1 MLKKAMYLELFI
13 FLWYNIIIISKISE
27 RKIIMNVKS
36 ELLATLAKANGNFIS
51 GAALADELG
60 VSRNAVWKAVK
71 SLEAEGYS
79 ISSVTSKGYRL
90 NEDNNRLSV
99 NLISPLLRTKEL
111 GRNMKIYEEVEST
124 NNTTK
129 ELDSDAVPN
138 GTTVLA
144 DRQTAGKG
152 RIGRSFV
159 SPSGVGLYMST
170 LIRPKFSLEY
180 APMITAAAA
189 CAAAEAVEKLCGSP
203 VKIKWVND
211 LYMNDKKICGILT
224 EASFGLEMRTLDCAV
239 IGIGINVRSAKEIF
253 GEELSKTASSIQDE
267 TGIIV
272 NRNTL
277 CAEVLNNLEVYL
289 GKIVDRSFLHEY
301 RKREYLTGHI
311 VTANI
316 GRDKI
321 LGEAIGID
329 DNANLIVRLPS
340 GEEKHLSSG
349 EANLC
354 RIAEN

>member
-1 MLKKAMYLELFI
+1 MISLYLE
-13 FLWYNIIIISKISE
+13 ISE
-27 RKIIMNVKS
+27 RNIIMNVKS
-36 ELLATLAKANGNFIS
+36 ELLATLANANGEFIS

-60 VSRNAVWKAVK
+60 VSRNAVWKAVR

-99 NLISPLLRTKEL
+99 NLIAPLLRTKEL
-111 GRNMKIYEEVEST
+111 GRNMKIFEEVEST

-138 GTTVLA
+138 GTTIVA
-144 DRQTAGKG
+144 DKQTVGRG

-170 LIRPKFSLEY
+170 LIRPEFSLEY

-189 CAAAEAVEKLCGSP
+189 CAAAEAVEKLCGET
-203 VKIKWVND
+203 VRIKWVND

-239 IGIGINVRSAKEIF
+239 IGIGINVRSTKGLF
-253 GEELSKTASSIQDE
+253 DEELSKTASSIQDE
-267 TGIIV
+267 TGLII
-272 NRNTL
+272 NRNRL
-277 CAEVLNNLEVYL
+277 CAEVLNNLEIYL
-289 GKIVDRSFLHEY
+289 GKIVDRSFLQEY
-301 RKREYLTGHI
+301 RRREYLTGHM

-316 GRDKI
+316 GREKI
-321 LGEAIGID
+321 IGKAIGVD
-329 DNANLIVRLPS
+329 ENANLIVRLSS

-354 RIAEN
+354 RIADN

>member
-1 MLKKAMYLELFI
+1 
-13 FLWYNIIIISKISE
+13 
-27 RKIIMNVKS
+27 MNVKS
-36 ELLATLAKANGNFIS
+36 ELLATLAKAGGEFIS

-71 SLEAEGYS
+71 SLEGEGYS

-90 NEDNNRLSV
+90 NEDNNRISV
-99 NLISPLLRTKEL
+99 DLIAPFLNTKLL
-111 GRNMKIYEEVEST
+111 GRNMTVYDELEST

-129 ELDSDAVPN
+129 ELDSGSAPN
-138 GTTVLA
+138 GTTIIA
-144 DRQTAGKG
+144 DKQTAGRG

-159 SPSGVGLYMST
+159 SPAGTGLYMST
-170 LIRPKFSLEY
+170 LVRPEFSLEY

-189 CAAAEAVEKLCGSP
+189 CAAAEAVEKLCGAP

-239 IGIGINVRSAKEIF
+239 IGIGINVRSTKEFF
-253 GEELSKTASSIQDE
+253 GEELNKTASSIQDE
-267 TGIIV
+267 TGVIV
-272 NRNTL
+272 NRNRL

-301 RKREYLTGHI
+301 RRREYLTGHV

-316 GRDKI
+316 GNEKI
-321 LGEAIGID
+321 IGEAIGVD
-329 DNANLIVRLPS
+329 ENANLIVRLPS
-340 GEEKHLSSG
+340 GKEKHLNSG

-354 RIAEN
+354 RIADNQVYYGI

>member
-1 MLKKAMYLELFI
+1 M
-13 FLWYNIIIISKISE
+13 
-27 RKIIMNVKS
+27 
-36 ELLATLAKANGNFIS
+36 LATLANSDGKYIS
-51 GAALADELG
+51 GAALADKLG

-90 NEDNNRLSV
+90 NEDNNRLSAD
-99 NLISPLLRTKEL
+99 LITPFLRTKEM
-111 GRNMKIYEEVEST
+111 GRNIQIFKEVEST
-124 NNTTK
+124 NNTAK
-129 ELDSDAVPN
+129 ELDSNAVPN
-138 GTTVLA
+138 GTTIIA

-170 LIRPKFSLEY
+170 LIRPEFSLEY

-189 CAAAEAVEKLCGSP
+189 CAAAEAVEKLCGEP

-211 LYMNDKKICGILT
+211 LYMNGKKICGILT

-253 GEELSKTASSIQDE
+253 VEELSKTVTSIQDE
-267 TGIIV
+267 TGVIV
-272 NRNTL
+272 NRNRL
-277 CAEVLNNLEVYL
+277 CAEVLNSLEYYL
-289 GKIVDRSFLHEY
+289 GKIVDRSFLHDY
-301 RKREYLTGHI
+301 RRREYLTGHA

-316 GRDKI
+316 GREKI
-321 LGEAIGID
+321 SGEAIGID

-354 RIAEN
+354 RIADN

>member
-1 MLKKAMYLELFI
+1 
-13 FLWYNIIIISKISE
+13 
-27 RKIIMNVKS
+27 MNVKS
-36 ELLATLAKANGNFIS
+36 ELLATLANSDGKYIS
-51 GAALADELG
+51 GAALADKLG

-90 NEDNNRLSV
+90 NEDNNRLSAD
-99 NLISPLLRTKEL
+99 LITPFLRTKEM
-111 GRNMKIYEEVEST
+111 GRNIQIFEEVEST
-124 NNTTK
+124 NNTAK
-129 ELDSDAVPN
+129 ELDSNAVPN
-138 GTTVLA
+138 GTTIIA
-144 DRQTAGKG
+144 DKQTAGKG

-170 LIRPKFSLEY
+170 LIRPEFSLEY

-203 VKIKWVND
+203 VNIKWVND
-211 LYMNDKKICGILT
+211 LYMNGKKICGILT

-253 GEELSKTASSIQDE
+253 GEELSKTVTSIQDE
-267 TGIIV
+267 TGVIV
-272 NRNTL
+272 NRNRL
-277 CAEVLNNLEVYL
+277 CAEVLNSLEYYL
-289 GKIVDRSFLHEY
+289 GKIVDRSFLHDY
-301 RKREYLTGHI
+301 RRREYLTGHA

-316 GRDKI
+316 GREKI
-321 LGEAIGID
+321 SGEAIGID

-354 RIAEN
+354 RIADN